1 MFWEKISDRVGS
13 EVLLVI
19 GVELHLVVAIKGVIW
34 VVWSVSV
41 SSIGVTIEIN
51 DIISVIIFLLKLLI
65 ISFVSIRDF
74 VGVSSKIS
82 NISISSTLNL
92 GFSLEKS
99 DLTSA
104 ISTST
109 ESKVFDN
116 CVLWV
121 SCVIDLLIISG
132 VSVADIVAWLL
143 FGLDLSS
150 CIEHAVQLRV
160 GHHVNLGLEHSDV
173 SSGVSASAETKVLNN
188 SVF

>member
-99 DLTSA
+99 DLTSG
-104 ISTST
+104 ISASA

-116 CVLWV
+116 GVLWV
-121 SCVIDLLIISG
+121 SCVIDLFIISG
-132 VSVADIVAWLL
+132 VSVADIVAWLF

-160 GHHVNLGLEHSDV
+160 RHHVNLGLEHSDV